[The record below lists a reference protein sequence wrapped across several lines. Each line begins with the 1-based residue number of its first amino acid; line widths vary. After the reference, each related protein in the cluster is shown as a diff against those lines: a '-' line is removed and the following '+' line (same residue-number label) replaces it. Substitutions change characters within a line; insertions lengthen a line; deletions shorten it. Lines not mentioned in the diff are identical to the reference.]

1 MVRIVSD
8 DMYTSSVKVYDEN
21 GNEIERIASIEIKMM
36 PNDVIQAKITQF
48 VKTIDIIAQEEFI
61 HKPLIMPDAD
71 KKYLKALGVIAML
84 ALILFIW
91 KFNGSF

>member
-8 DMYTSSVKVYDEN
+8 GMCTSSVKVYDEN

-36 PNDVIQAKITQF
+36 PNDVIRAEITQF

-61 HKPLIMPDAD
+61 HEPLIMPTAD
-71 KKYLKALGVIAML
+71 KKYLKALGIIAML
-84 ALILFIW
+84 ALMLFIW
-91 KFNGSF
+91 KFNGSL

>member
-8 DMYTSSVKVYDEN
+8 GMYTSSVKVYDEN

-61 HKPLIMPDAD
+61 HEPLITPDAD
-71 KKYLKALGVIAML
+71 KKYFKALGVIAML
-84 ALILFIW
+84 ALMLFIW

>member
-8 DMYTSSVKVYDEN
+8 GMRTSSVKVYDEN

-61 HKPLIMPDAD
+61 HEPLIMPDAD

-84 ALILFIW
+84 ALMLFIW
-91 KFNGSF
+91 KFNGSL

>member
-8 DMYTSSVKVYDEN
+8 GMCTSSVKVYDEN

-61 HKPLIMPDAD
+61 HEPLIMPDAD
-71 KKYLKALGVIAML
+71 KKYLKALGIIAML
-84 ALILFIW
+84 ALMLFIW
-91 KFNGSF
+91 KFNGSL

>member
-8 DMYTSSVKVYDEN
+8 DMCTSSVKVYDEN

-36 PNDVIQAKITQF
+36 TNDVIQAKITQF

-61 HKPLIMPDAD
+61 HEPLIMPDAD

-84 ALILFIW
+84 ALMLFIW

>member
-8 DMYTSSVKVYDEN
+8 GMCTSSVKVYDEN

-36 PNDVIQAKITQF
+36 PNDVIRAKITQL

-61 HKPLIMPDAD
+61 HEPLIMPDAD
-71 KKYLKALGVIAML
+71 KKYLKALGIIAML
-84 ALILFIW
+84 ALMLFIW
-91 KFNGSF
+91 KFNGSL

>member
-8 DMYTSSVKVYDEN
+8 GTFTDRVKVYDEN

-36 PNDVIQAKITQF
+36 PNDVIRAKITQL

-61 HKPLIMPDAD
+61 HEPLIMPDAD
-71 KKYLKALGVIAML
+71 KKYLKALGIIAML
-84 ALILFIW
+84 ALMLFIW
-91 KFNGSF
+91 KFNGSL

>member
-8 DMYTSSVKVYDEN
+8 GMCTSSVKVYDEN

-61 HKPLIMPDAD
+61 HEPLVMPDAD
-71 KKYLKALGVIAML
+71 KTYFKVLGIIAML
-84 ALILFIW
+84 ALMLFIW
-91 KFNGSF
+91 KFNGSL

>member
-8 DMYTSSVKVYDEN
+8 GMCASSVKVYDEN
-21 GNEIERIASIEIKMM
+21 GNKIEGIASIEMKMV
-36 PNDVIQAKITQF
+36 PNDVIRAKITQF

-61 HKPLIMPDAD
+61 HEPLIMPDAV

-84 ALILFIW
+84 ALMLFIW
-91 KFNGSF
+91 KFNGSL

>member
-21 GNEIERIASIEIKMM
+21 GNEIEGIASIEMKMVS
-36 PNDVIQAKITQF
+36 NDVIRAKITQF

-61 HKPLIMPDAD
+61 HEPLIMPDAD
-71 KKYLKALGVIAML
+71 KKYLKALGIIAML
-84 ALILFIW
+84 ALMLFIW